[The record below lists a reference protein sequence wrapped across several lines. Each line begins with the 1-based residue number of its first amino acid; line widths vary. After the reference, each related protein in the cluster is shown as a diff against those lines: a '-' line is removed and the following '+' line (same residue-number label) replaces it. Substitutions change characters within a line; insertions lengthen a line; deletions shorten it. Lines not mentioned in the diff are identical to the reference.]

1 MWKWP
6 DLRRNYC
13 VSEQPQFEGNIL
25 KNPNFFLLGAPK
37 SGTTALA
44 QYLSEHP
51 NVFVTDPKEPHFYSK
66 DLNHGLYRDRD
77 RYLALFEAAGHNH
90 RVVGEASVWYLY
102 SDVAITNILTE
113 YPTAKFIVMLRNPI
127 EMAISLHDQMVYTGY
142 ETERN
147 FEKAWELQALRK
159 RGEKIPVWC
168 HEPKLLQYK
177 SDCLIGEQ
185 FARISAAIPKGN
197 LLSIMYDDFKDSPEV
212 VWEKILAFLSLEA
225 DGREAFPIVNAAKA
239 RRSFILKRVN
249 DAYCR
254 LREALG
260 LRGLGTGIFAKLN
273 NWNHVGRSRKLL
285 NPVLAAKLKAEFF
298 DDISKLERTLD
309 RDLSG
314 WLDK

>member
-1 MWKWP
+1 MNPLVEK
-6 DLRRNYC
+6 
-13 VSEQPQFEGNIL
+13 Q
-25 KNPNFFLLGAPK
+25 PNFFIIGAPK
-37 SGTTALA
+37 CGTTALA
-44 QYLSEHP
+44 SYLQAHP
-51 NVFVTDPKEPHFYSK
+51 HVYITDPKEPHYYNT
-66 DLNHGLYRDRD
+66 DLNHGAYKNRDS
-77 RYLALFEAAGHNH
+77 YVSLFEQVESTHA
-90 RVVGEASVWYLY
+90 VIGEASVWYLY
-102 SDVAITNILTE
+102 SHEAVPNILRDFPE
-113 YPTAKFIVMLRNPI
+113 AKFIAMLRNPI
-127 EMAISLHDQMVYTGY
+127 DMVVSLHDQMVYTGY
-142 ETERN
+142 ETECD
-147 FEKAWELQALRK
+147 FEKAWELQSLRK

-177 SDCLIGEQ
+177 SACLIGEQ
-185 FARISAAIPKGN
+185 FARVSAAIPKGN
-197 LLSIMYDDFKDSPEV
+197 LLPIIYDDFKDSPEV

-239 RRSFILKRVN
+239 RRSSILKRAN

-254 LREALG
+254 LRESLG

-285 NPVLAAKLKAEFF
+285 NPVLAAKLKAEFS